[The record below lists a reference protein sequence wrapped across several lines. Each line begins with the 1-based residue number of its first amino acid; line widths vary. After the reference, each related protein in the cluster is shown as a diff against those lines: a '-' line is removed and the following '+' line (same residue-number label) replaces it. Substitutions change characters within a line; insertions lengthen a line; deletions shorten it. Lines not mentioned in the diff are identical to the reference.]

1 MLNSAGVAR
10 WLLCS
15 VCLRNRTH
23 MLVAAGADM
32 LGSPSLCFA
41 ASADA
46 VSAAAVE
53 ECVNTL

>member
-1 MLNSAGVAR
+1 
-10 WLLCS
+10 
-15 VCLRNRTH
+15 